1 MTAHRP
7 RGRGSPGETLDR
19 AADPAEPGHKHGDT
33 GDGKDHGEH
42 YDDRAAET
50 APDEGSQRH
59 AATHD
64 EDLDHETVTRQHP
77 QVVDKERIPLDHS
90 LIVAHGGRSLAMTCM
105 VLLCTLAS
113 LALSPQL
120 DQRWVWI
127 AWAWAGYAGFAALS
141 FLCTRT
147 AARERAVP
155 LGTRG
160 DSRVVVALVGA
171 VILAMIP
178 DHRDPAAPPDIE
190 ALAAADAIDAMH
202 DWGVATVAEALAV
215 GLAPAPFA
223 CLFIASIL
231 CGMADGAWIA
241 MAMRHMQISFFQ
253 ALRVFLRA
261 VRSPGATTWQIVRGR
276 P

>member
-7 RGRGSPGETLDR
+7 PGWTSPDDQADHATETAHQGYQPDDGADGRTSPEQDEQS
-19 AADPAEPGHKHGDT
+19 AADTGNRHPAE
-33 GDGKDHGEH
+33 
-42 YDDRAAET
+42 
-50 APDEGSQRH
+50 
-59 AATHD
+59 HD
-64 EDLDHETVTRQHP
+64 LPLESLGIERPHP
-77 QVVDKERIPLDHS
+77 QPVNKERILLDHS

-120 DQRWVWI
+120 DQRWAWI

-141 FLCTRT
+141 FLCSRPGT
-147 AARERAVP
+147 RERALP
-155 LGTRG
+155 IGTHG

-178 DHRDPAAPPDIE
+178 DHRDPAGPPDIE
-190 ALAAADAIDAMH
+190 ALATADAIDAMH

>member
-1 MTAHRP
+1 
-7 RGRGSPGETLDR
+7 
-19 AADPAEPGHKHGDT
+19 
-33 GDGKDHGEH
+33 
-42 YDDRAAET
+42 
-50 APDEGSQRH
+50 
-59 AATHD
+59 
-64 EDLDHETVTRQHP
+64 
-77 QVVDKERIPLDHS
+77 
-90 LIVAHGGRSLAMTCM
+90 MTCM

-127 AWAWAGYAGFAALS
+127 AWAWAGYAGFAALT

-147 AARERAVP
+147 GTRERALP
-155 LGTRG
+155 IGTHG

-178 DHRDPAAPPDIE
+178 DHRDPAGPPDIE
-190 ALAAADAIDAMH
+190 ALATADAIDAMH

-231 CGMADGAWIA
+231 CGMADGAWTA
-241 MAMRHMQISFFQ
+241 ATMRHMKLTFLQ
-253 ALRVFLRA
+253 ALTMHLSA
-261 VRSPGATTWQIVRGR
+261 ARSGGDTGWRIVRGR